1 MALFEN
7 PDQLRQLQELLY
19 PNRNRRGGN
28 ADSST
33 DSEDEGQSLV
43 VTKAQ
48 GKRDRHLLQ
57 LSLSHTRSVW
67 QHLLVQPPPELAM
80 QRKQPAREVAK
91 RKLTWWQRH

>member
-57 LSLSHTRSVW
+57 LSLLLSHTHGLSGSICSCSRRRRSW
-67 QHLLVQPPPELAM
+67 QC
-80 QRKQPAREVAK
+80 RGSS
-91 RKLTWWQRH
+91 RHGRSQKES